1 MWPTP
6 TEIDTFTTASNC
18 RIRWLAVRPLGG
30 MAMGRGFMIRKL
42 GVWHSMDPLAIKYY
56 DVSSYV
62 YCLNNPIIHINPDGK
77 VVVFAPGTSDQ
88 FKRDYMTANRTIT
101 THNSGNFIKILE
113 NSKTVYMISESKDRY
128 SSFDSKNNTVT

>member
-1 MWPTP
+1 
-6 TEIDTFTTASNC
+6 
-18 RIRWLAVRPLGG
+18 
-30 MAMGRGFMIRKL
+30 
-42 GVWHSMDPLAIKYY
+42 MDPLAIKYY

-77 VVVFAPGTSDQ
+77 VVVFAPSTSDQ
-88 FKRDYMTANRTIT
+88 FKRDYMTAK
-101 THNSGNFIKILE
+101 HNSGNFIKILE